1 MEKLRILQLALFASF
16 FSMGYLALNYL
27 VFTSLASFLGG
38 TNSNYIYFF
47 IGIVSVSFPVSM
59 IIEQKSSSVLS
70 RFFYMFSTTWMGI
83 TLYFLWA
90 IIIIRI
96 IQILIPIPLKMA
108 GLVIIGLVSIISA
121 YSLIN
126 AYNIFEKKV
135 TIPLK
140 NLKHPLRLVQLSDV
154 HVGSVRNSEFL
165 KRVVSNIEEINPDA
179 VLITGDL
186 ADGSSTIYKNSFYPF
201 KQLKMPIFF
210 TSGNHDGY
218 SGIDNVFNALKYAD
232 VHVLHNEMIEFQ
244 GIQIIGVSYSMQR
257 NYLRSLLSQLD
268 FDQKKPS
275 ILMYHLP
282 SEWDVARENGIDLQ
296 LSGHT
301 HKGQFYPFNLIVKLF
316 FPYLGG
322 LYKNEK
328 DHLYVSSGTG
338 TWGPPMRLGSR
349 NEITIINLIPEN
361 P

>member
-1 MEKLRILQLALFASF
+1 MEKLRILQLTLFVSF

-27 VFTSLASFLGG
+27 VFTSLAIFLGG
-38 TNSNYIYFF
+38 INNYIYFF
-47 IGIVSVSFPVSM
+47 IGIFSVSFPVSM

-70 RFFYMFSTTWMGI
+70 RLFYMFSTTWMGI

-96 IQILIPIPLKMA
+96 IQILIPIPLEMA
-108 GLVIIGLVSIISA
+108 GLVIIVLVSIISA

-126 AYNIFEKKV
+126 AHNIFEKKV

-140 NLKHPLRLVQLSDV
+140 NLKHPLKLVQLSDV
-154 HVGSVRNSEFL
+154 HIGSVRNSGFL
-165 KRVVSNIEEINPDA
+165 KRVVSKIEEINPDA

-186 ADGSSTIYKNSFYPF
+186 ADGSSTIYENSFYPF
-201 KQLKMPIFF
+201 KKLKMPIFF

-218 SGIDNVFNALKYAD
+218 SGIENVSKALKNASI
-232 VHVLHNEMIEFQ
+232 HVLNNEMVEFKD
-244 GIQIIGVSYSMQR
+244 IQIIGVSYSMK
-257 NYLRSLLSQLD
+257 NENLKNALVD
-268 FDQKKPS
+268 IKFDQKKPS
-275 ILMYHLP
+275 VLMYHLP
-282 SEWDVARENGIDLQ
+282 SEWDVARKNGINIQ

-301 HKGQFYPFNLIVKLF
+301 HHGQFYPFNLIVKLI

-322 LYKNEK
+322 LYQKEN
-328 DHLYVSSGTG
+328 DYLYVSPGTG

-349 NEITIINLIPEN
+349 NEITLIELN
-361 P
+361 TAY

>member
-1 MEKLRILQLALFASF
+1 MEKLRILQLTLFASF

-38 TNSNYIYFF
+38 INSNYIYFF

-59 IIEQKSSSVLS
+59 IIEQKSSSALS
-70 RFFYMFSTTWMGI
+70 RLFYMFSTTWMGI

-96 IQILIPIPLKMA
+96 IQILIPIPLEMA
-108 GLVIIGLVSIISA
+108 GLVIIGLVSIISV

-126 AYNIFEKKV
+126 AHNIFEKKV

-154 HVGSVRNSEFL
+154 HIGSVRNSGFL
-165 KRVVSNIEEINPDA
+165 KRVVSKIEKINPDA

-186 ADGSSTIYKNSFYPF
+186 ADGSSTINENSFYPF

-218 SGIDNVFNALKYAD
+218 SGIENVFKALKNASI
-232 VHVLHNEMIEFQ
+232 HVLHNEMAEFKD
-244 GIQIIGVSYSMQR
+244 IQIVGVSYSMK
-257 NYLRSLLSQLD
+257 NENLKNAIGD
-268 FDQKKPS
+268 IKFDHEKPS
-275 ILMYHLP
+275 VLMYHLP
-282 SEWDVARENGIDLQ
+282 SEWDAARENGINIQ

-301 HKGQFYPFNLIVKLF
+301 HHGQFYPFNLIVKLM

-322 LYKNEK
+322 LYQKEN
-328 DHLYVSSGTG
+328 DYLYVSSGTG

-349 NEITIINLIPEN
+349 NEITLIELKRKY
-361 P
+361 